1 MVLVVEDESILAL
14 GVKSKLEK
22 MGHKTV
28 EIVDSGEKAI
38 AAAKKHQPDIIL
50 MDIVLKGDMDGIEAA
65 KVIKAQLDIPVIYV
79 TAYADEDIIKTDE
92 DIIKRAKI
100 TEPYGYLIKPFR
112 SEELNAN
119 IQMALYKHQKCEQNS
134 EKMKKKILSD
144 FYEFLLQSVP
154 SSTSKNDP
162 NIKKEILRVFQK
174 RLERELKNDFLNEME
189 SYQINKDPGEDSI
202 MESHLEFYRTFLKQ
216 YLSSLGIE
224 AEFEENNE
232 KLFLVL
238 NNCPWIHECEKNH
251 IFCLNCQAIAETI
264 LKWINLTGTV
274 KNKSNIANGSSN
286 CIFTFNF

>member
-1 MVLVVEDESILAL
+1 MVCARVLVVEDESILAL

-38 AAAKKHQPDIIL
+38 AAAKKHHPDIIL

-65 KVIKAQLDIPVIYV
+65 KVIKTQLDIPVIYV
-79 TAYADEDIIKTDE
+79 TAYADE

-119 IQMALYKHQKCEQNS
+119 MQMALYKHQRCERNS

-189 SYQINKDPGEDSI
+189 SYQINKDPGEDSS
-202 MESHLEFYRTFLKQ
+202 MESLLEFYRTFLKQ

-232 KLFLVL
+232 QMFLVL
-238 NNCPWIHECEKNH
+238 NNCPWIHECKKNH

-264 LKWINLTGTV
+264 FKWTNLPGTV
-274 KNKSNIANGSSN
+274 KNKSNIANGASN
-286 CIFTFNF
+286 CTFTFNF

>member
-1 MVLVVEDESILAL
+1 MVSARVLVVEDESILAL

-22 MGHKTV
+22 IGHKTV

-38 AAAKKHQPDIIL
+38 AAAKKHHPDIIL

-65 KVIKAQLDIPVIYV
+65 KVIKTQLDIPVIYV
-79 TAYADEDIIKTDE
+79 TAYADEDIV
-92 DIIKRAKI
+92 KRAKI

-119 IQMALYKHQKCEQNS
+119 IQMALYKHQRCEQNS

-174 RLERELKNDFLNEME
+174 RLEHELKNDFLNEME
-189 SYQINKDPGEDSI
+189 SYQINKDPYENSS
-202 MESHLEFYRTFLKQ
+202 MEILLEFYRTFLKQ

-238 NNCPWIHECEKNH
+238 SNCPWIHECEKNH

-264 LKWINLTGTV
+264 FKWTNLPGTV
-274 KNKSNIANGSSN
+274 KNKSNIANGASN